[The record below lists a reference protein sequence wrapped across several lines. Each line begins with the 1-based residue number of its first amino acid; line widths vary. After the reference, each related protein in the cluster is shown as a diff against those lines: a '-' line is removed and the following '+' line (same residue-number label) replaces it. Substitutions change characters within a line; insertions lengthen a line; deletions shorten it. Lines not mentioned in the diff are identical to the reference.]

1 MSERVVLITG
11 AKGGLGSLVTERF
24 LASGATVVGVSRS
37 ISQQD
42 FPRPNFEALPVD
54 FTKAAAVRSAIGS
67 IVDRHGRLDVF
78 GTCVRRI
85 CGRHTRGGNGRR
97 HLGTDA
103 RSESYFRILCFAG
116 DDSAPAKIRLR
127 AHRGHRQPYGS

>member
-54 FTKAAAVRSAIGS
+54 FTKAAAVRSEIGS
-67 IVDRHGRLDVF
+67 IVDRHGTLDVLVIVLGGF
-78 GTCVRRI
+78 GGGAPVRA
-85 CGRHTRGGNGRR
+85 T
-97 HLGTDA
+97 A
-103 RSESYFRILCFAG
+103 RASVFLSG
-116 DDSAPAKIRLR
+116 
-127 AHRGHRQPYGS
+127 